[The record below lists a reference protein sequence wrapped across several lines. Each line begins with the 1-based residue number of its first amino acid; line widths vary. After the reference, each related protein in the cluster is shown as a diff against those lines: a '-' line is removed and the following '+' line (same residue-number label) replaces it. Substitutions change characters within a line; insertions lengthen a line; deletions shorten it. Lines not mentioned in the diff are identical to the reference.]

1 MVTSLKLDEALRGRL
16 ESSDQVTDKLME
28 IIKSGMDPN
37 ADKDLLDRPK
47 DSGISST
54 VLVLIIVG
62 AFCILT
68 LAGVIMLTK
77 SGSNKTVYLK
87 PKESGKSE
95 GAASDIPVVNNPVNT
110 QSAPVATFNPT
121 SANENTDVARSDL
134 KDLRQSAVALGVSQK
149 DGSNQIVQ
157 DWLDTGSDSGSENND
172 AAESDVEE

>member
-1 MVTSLKLDEALRGRL
+1 
-16 ESSDQVTDKLME
+16 
-28 IIKSGMDPN
+28 
-37 ADKDLLDRPK
+37 
-47 DSGISST
+47 
-54 VLVLIIVG
+54 
-62 AFCILT
+62 
-68 LAGVIMLTK
+68 MLTK

-87 PKESGKSE
+87 PKESGKPE